1 MTFSPDFEYFG
12 KPKEISIQVTDD
24 NNTPAIATY
33 NVTVLRHQAAQQPSP
48 AANSSDQGV
57 IEESPAG
64 ETVIQQPVSHQQ
76 TQPVQQPQSQ
86 PQQTAPQQKVVVHQ
100 QTQPTTPQSQEVV
113 VQLAPQGQS
122 TAPQQQPQSVVQQPQ
137 ATDNP
142 QEVVV
147 QEPASQVTVQ
157 PQQPVSQQQSQ
168 PVQQPQTQ
176 QQPAP
181 QPQPAPAQQQSV
193 QNVAE
198 QVPND
203 ASELPMLDDTNAWY
217 MRAIALL
224 GALSEGQE

>member
-1 MTFSPDFEYFG
+1 MT
-12 KPKEISIQVTDD
+12 T
-24 NNTPAIATY
+24 T
-33 NVTVLRHQAAQQPSP
+33 
-48 AANSSDQGV
+48 
-57 IEESPAG
+57 
-64 ETVIQQPVSHQQ
+64 HQQ
-76 TQPVQQPQSQ
+76 SPLITLLCYVIRLHNNL
-86 PQQTAPQQKVVVHQ
+86 HQ

-203 ASELPMLDDTNAWY
+203 ASELPMFDDTNAWY
-217 MRAIALL
+217 MMAIALL

>member
-12 KPKEISIQVTDD
+12 KPKGISIQVTDD

-64 ETVIQQPVSHQQ
+64 ETVIQQPVS
-76 TQPVQQPQSQ
+76 
-86 PQQTAPQQKVVVHQ
+86 HQ

-157 PQQPVSQQQSQ
+157 PQQPVQQQSQ
-168 PVQQPQTQ
+168 SVQQPQTQ

-181 QPQPAPAQQQSV
+181 QPQPAPAQQPV

-198 QVPND
+198 QIPND

-217 MRAIALL
+217 MMAIALF
-224 GALSEGQE
+224 GALSEEQE

>member
-1 MTFSPDFEYFG
+1 MT
-12 KPKEISIQVTDD
+12 T
-24 NNTPAIATY
+24 T
-33 NVTVLRHQAAQQPSP
+33 
-48 AANSSDQGV
+48 
-57 IEESPAG
+57 
-64 ETVIQQPVSHQQ
+64 HQQ
-76 TQPVQQPQSQ
+76 SPLITLLCYVIRLHNNL
-86 PQQTAPQQKVVVHQ
+86 HQ

-122 TAPQQQPQSVVQQPQ
+122 TAPQHQPQSVVQQPQ

-157 PQQPVSQQQSQ
+157 PQQPVSQQQS
-168 PVQQPQTQ
+168 
-176 QQPAP
+176 
-181 QPQPAPAQQQSV
+181 V

-203 ASELPMLDDTNAWY
+203 ASELPMFDDTNAWY
-217 MRAIALL
+217 MMAIALL